1 MKMNYKVPLALGL
14 LSLALVGCSNK
25 AIKVA
30 EQKPSPLPKISA
42 SRSLV
47 AIANYSVAATNAVDP
62 LRLQLGLAQGQVFAA
77 DPKGEVTAYQGKQRI
92 WQSKIS
98 KAGISAGAVAGEGI
112 VVVANKKGQ
121 LFALDQATGQTKWQ
135 SQLSSAVLA
144 PSLIQAGRVITLAN
158 DGTVFAHDISTGQQ
172 IWTYNLPKVDFS
184 MRGTA
189 APVAVDPR
197 TVLVAWANSYV
208 YVIDTVTGIPQLQR
222 RVSINDGRSDIQRL
236 NDIDGEPV
244 VAGRYLIS
252 TSYQGQLTAMDL
264 ASQQVIWSEDA
275 SSLRSPVIFD
285 NKVFVAQ
292 SGGQLTAYDITT
304 GQQLWQNE
312 QLLNRR
318 LSNPAVLGN
327 QLVVGDLDGVL
338 HLVDPNSG
346 NLIGRAKTSGEVRSL
361 RSVDQQLYVS
371 SQKGTY
377 SIWQNR

>member
-1 MKMNYKVPLALGL
+1 MKMNYKAPLALGL

-42 SRSLV
+42 SSSLV
-47 AIANYSVAATNAVDP
+47 AVANYSVAATNAVDP

>member
-1 MKMNYKVPLALGL
+1 MKMNYKAPLALGL

-25 AIKVA
+25 AIKVE

-42 SRSLV
+42 SSSLV
-47 AIANYSVAATNAVDP
+47 AVANYSVAATNAVDP

-98 KAGISAGAVAGEGI
+98 KAGISAGAVAGEGV

-144 PSLIQAGRVITLAN
+144 PSLIQSGRVITLAN

-361 RSVDQQLYVS
+361 RTIDQQLYVS

>member
-1 MKMNYKVPLALGL
+1 MKMSYKIPLAFTV
-14 LSLALVGCSNK
+14 LSLALVGCSSK
-25 AIKVA
+25 AVKVEQIK
-30 EQKPSPLPKISA
+30 PNPLPKISA
-42 SRSLV
+42 SQS
-47 AIANYSVAATNAVDP
+47 IAPIASYSVAATHKVDP
-62 LRLQLGLAQGQVFAA
+62 LRLQLGVDQGRVFAA
-77 DPKGEVTAYQGKQRI
+77 DPKGEVTAYQGKQRL
-92 WQSKIS
+92 WQTQVS

-121 LFALDQATGQTKWQ
+121 LFALDQATGSKKWH
-135 SQLSSAVLA
+135 SQLTGAVLA

-158 DGTVFAHDISTGQQ
+158 DGTVFAHDIATGQQ
-172 IWTYNLPKVDFS
+172 VWTYNLPKIDFS

-208 YVIDTVTGIPQLQR
+208 YVIDTVTGIPHLQR

-252 TSYQGQLTAMDL
+252 TSYQGQLTALDL

-275 SSLRSPVIFD
+275 SSLRSPIIFD
-285 NKVFVAQ
+285 NKVFVTQ
-292 SGGQLTAYDITT
+292 STGKISAHDITT

-312 QLLNRR
+312 QLLHRK
-318 LSNPAVLGN
+318 LSNPAILGN

-338 HLVDPNSG
+338 HLIDPNTG
-346 NLIGRAKTSGEVRSL
+346 HLVGRAKTAGEVRSL
-361 RSVDQQLYVS
+361 RSIDQQLYVS

>member
-1 MKMNYKVPLALGL
+1 MKMNYKAPLALGL

-42 SRSLV
+42 SSSLV

-98 KAGISAGAVAGEGI
+98 KAGISAGAVAGEDI

-292 SGGQLTAYDITT
+292 SSGQITAYDITT

>member
-1 MKMNYKVPLALGL
+1 MKMNYKAPLALGL

-42 SRSLV
+42 SSSLV

-92 WQSKIS
+92 WQNKIS

-292 SGGQLTAYDITT
+292 SSGQLTAYDITT

>member
-1 MKMNYKVPLALGL
+1 MKMNYKAPLALGL

-42 SRSLV
+42 SSSLV

-292 SGGQLTAYDITT
+292 SSGQLTAYDITT

>member
-1 MKMNYKVPLALGL
+1 MKMNYKAPLALGL

-42 SRSLV
+42 SSSLV
-47 AIANYSVAATNAVDP
+47 AVANYSVAATNAVDP

-98 KAGISAGAVAGEGI
+98 KVGISAGAVAGEGI

-144 PSLIQAGRVITLAN
+144 PSLIQSGRVITLAN

>member
-42 SRSLV
+42 SSSLV
-47 AIANYSVAATNAVDP
+47 AVANYSVAATNAVDP

-92 WQSKIS
+92 WQNKIS

>member
-1 MKMNYKVPLALGL
+1 MKMNYKAPLALGL

-42 SRSLV
+42 SSSLV

>member
-1 MKMNYKVPLALGL
+1 MKMNYKAPLALGL

-42 SRSLV
+42 SSSLV
-47 AIANYSVAATNAVDP
+47 AVANYSVAATNAVDP

-92 WQSKIS
+92 WQNKIS

-292 SGGQLTAYDITT
+292 SSGQLTAYDITT

>member
-1 MKMNYKVPLALGL
+1 MKMNYKAPLALGL

-42 SRSLV
+42 SSSLV

-92 WQSKIS
+92 SQNKIS
-98 KAGISAGAVAGEGI
+98 KAGTSAGAVAGEGI

-292 SGGQLTAYDITT
+292 SSGQLTAYDITT

>member
-1 MKMNYKVPLALGL
+1 MKMNYKAPLALGL

-42 SRSLV
+42 SSSLV
-47 AIANYSVAATNAVDP
+47 AVANYSVAATNAVDP

-92 WQSKIS
+92 WQNKIS

>member
-1 MKMNYKVPLALGL
+1 MKMNYKIPLAFTV
-14 LSLALVGCSNK
+14 LSLALAGCSNK
-25 AIKVA
+25 AIKV
-30 EQKPSPLPKISA
+30 EQAKPNPLPKISA
-42 SRSLV
+42 SHNIVPV
-47 AIANYSVAATNAVDP
+47 ASYSVAATNKVDA
-62 LRLQLGLAQGQVFAA
+62 LRLQLGVAEGRVFAA

-92 WQSKIS
+92 WQTKLSKV
-98 KAGISAGAVAGEGI
+98 GISAGAVAGDGI

-121 LFALDQATGQTKWQ
+121 LIALDQATGQTKWQ

-158 DGTVFAHDISTGQQ
+158 DGTVFAHDVATGQQ
-172 IWTYNLPKVDFS
+172 IWSYNLPKVDFS

-197 TVLVAWANSYV
+197 TVLVAWANSYI
-208 YVIDTVTGIPQLQR
+208 YVIDTVTGIPHMQR

-236 NDIDGEPV
+236 NDVDGEPV

-252 TSYQGQLTAMDL
+252 TSYQGQVTAMDL
-264 ASQQVIWSEDA
+264 ASQQVVWSEDA
-275 SSLRSPVIFD
+275 SSLRSPVLFD

-292 SGGQLTAYDITT
+292 STGQITAYDITT

-312 QLLNRR
+312 QLLNRN

-338 HLVDPNSG
+338 HLIDPNTG
-346 NLIGRAKTSGEVRSL
+346 HLVGRAKTSGEVRSL
-361 RSVDQQLYVS
+361 RTIDQQLYVS

>member
-1 MKMNYKVPLALGL
+1 MKMNYKAPLALGL

-42 SRSLV
+42 SSSLV

-92 WQSKIS
+92 WQNKIS

>member
-1 MKMNYKVPLALGL
+1 MKMNYKAPLALGL

-25 AIKVA
+25 AIKVE

-42 SRSLV
+42 SSSLV
-47 AIANYSVAATNAVDP
+47 AVANYSVAATNAVDP

-98 KAGISAGAVAGEGI
+98 KAGISAGAVAGEGV

-144 PSLIQAGRVITLAN
+144 PSLIQSGRVITLAN

-264 ASQQVIWSEDA
+264 ASQQVIWSDDA

-292 SGGQLTAYDITT
+292 SSGQLTAYDITT

-361 RSVDQQLYVS
+361 RTIDQQLYVS

>member
-1 MKMNYKVPLALGL
+1 MKMNYKAPLALGL

-25 AIKVA
+25 TIKVA

-42 SRSLV
+42 SSSIV
-47 AIANYSVAATNAVDP
+47 AIANYSVAATNKIDP
-62 LRLQLGLAQGQVFAA
+62 LRLQLGLDQGQIFAA
-77 DPKGEVTAYQGKQRI
+77 DPKGEVTAYQGKQRV

-292 SGGQLTAYDITT
+292 SSGQLTAYDITT

-361 RSVDQQLYVS
+361 RTIDQQLYVS

>member
-1 MKMNYKVPLALGL
+1 MKMNYKAPLALGL

-42 SRSLV
+42 SSSLV

-92 WQSKIS
+92 WQNKIS

-292 SGGQLTAYDITT
+292 SSGQITAYDITT